1 MFHNQR
7 LNRRRGRH
15 GFTLMEVLLV
25 LAILVILGTL
35 VGVAFTR
42 VQRSSYEDAARIQI
56 NAFKAGLQLYY
67 RDFGAYPLNLEAL
80 RERPGGAE
88 GERWKGPYLE
98 EDIPADP
105 WGRPYQYERLDD
117 DGYGDN
123 QQAYLITSMGAD
135 GQPNTDDD
143 ISNRPKDK

>member
-1 MFHNQR
+1 MYRKQR
-7 LNRRRGRH
+7 FNRRRQRH

-56 NAFKAGLQLYY
+56 NAFKTGLQLYY
-67 RDFGAYPLNLEAL
+67 RDFGRYPQNLEDL
-80 RERPGGAE
+80 RVRPGGADA
-88 GERWKGPYLE
+88 ERWKNGPYLE

-105 WGRPYQYERLDD
+105 WGRPYQYELGD
-117 DGYGDN
+117 DGYGEET
-123 QQAYLITSMGAD
+123 YFITSMGAD
-135 GQPNTDDD
+135 GQPGTPDDV
-143 ISNRPKDK
+143 SNRPTK